1 MIWQLLPEHLH
12 RICLHQKSDNIAS
25 GREYR
30 GGVFYQYV
38 NIASVRIS
46 KGGQYYESD
55 LSKGGSSTE
64 PAAIG
69 SGSEIPISAVSLN
82 GNVVTKAQ
90 TGTYLLELKF
100 YPSDGQKSTSLATT
114 TDIWKLPTVRQIQ

>member
-1 MIWQLLPEHLH
+1 MTTLRL
-12 RICLHQKSDNIAS
+12 A
-25 GREYR
+25 EYR

-46 KGGQYYESD
+46 KGGQYYGSD

-82 GNVVTKAQ
+82 GNVVTKA
-90 TGTYLLELKF
+90 TDRYLSAGTEVSIQVMDRAHHWLQLR
-100 YPSDGQKSTSLATT
+100 
-114 TDIWKLPTVRQIQ
+114 DIWKLPTVRHIQ